1 MRNLLLYLLLLLSLP
16 LLAQQQDVIP
26 AKKSAITVTPVVHGS
41 LVLQWNGRTIY
52 VDPYDGADKFAN
64 FPAPD
69 LVLITDI
76 HGDHLHQETLKGLD
90 LSKADLIAP
99 QAVME
104 QLESGI
110 NFKKKTM
117 LANGEETKWRSIRIK
132 AMPMYNLP
140 ESEDAKHVKGRGNGY
155 ILNMGNQRFYLAGDT
170 EATPEMRQLEN
181 IDVAFIPM
189 NLPYTMDVQ
198 QAAEGVLD
206 FKPRIVY
213 PYHFR
218 GAEGK
223 LSDVEQYKAIV
234 NMKDPSIDVRLR
246 EWYPEKQ

>member
-1 MRNLLLYLLLLLSLP
+1 MKRLLIFILLLFSVP
-16 LLAQQQDVIP
+16 VLAQQDVIP
-26 AKKSAITVTPVVHGS
+26 AKKSAVTVSPVMHGS

-52 VDPYDGADKFAN
+52 VDPYNGADKFAD

-76 HGDHLHQETLKGLD
+76 HGDHLHKETLKALD
-90 LSKADLIAP
+90 LSNAELVAP
-99 QAVME
+99 QAVMDE
-104 QLESGI
+104 LGNEI
-110 NFKKKTM
+110 NFKKKHT
-117 LANGEETKWRSIRIK
+117 LANDEEMKWRSISIK

-140 ESEDAKHVKGRGNGY
+140 ENEEARHVKGRGNGY
-155 ILNMGNQRFYLAGDT
+155 ILTMGKQRFYLAGDT
-170 EATPEMRQLEN
+170 EAIPEMRQLEN

-189 NLPYTMDVQ
+189 NLPFTMDVQ
-198 QAAEGVLD
+198 QAADGVLD

-223 LSDVEQYKAIV
+223 LSDVEQFKALV

-246 EWYPEKQ
+246 DWYPEK